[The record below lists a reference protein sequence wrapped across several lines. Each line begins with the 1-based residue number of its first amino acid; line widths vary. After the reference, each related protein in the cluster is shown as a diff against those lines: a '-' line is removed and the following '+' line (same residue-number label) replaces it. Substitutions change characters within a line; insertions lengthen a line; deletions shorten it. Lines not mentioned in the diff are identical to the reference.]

1 MQLPSEMIKMI
12 EEEKMMNLGGIT
24 RDELKEVVREAV
36 EEVLLELFGDPDEG
50 LELRPEVRE
59 RLKRSLR
66 RIRQGE
72 TGISVEEVVK
82 RVGLIW

>member
-12 EEEKMMNLGGIT
+12 EEKKMMNLGGIT

-72 TGISVEEVVK
+72 TSISVEEVAK

>member
-1 MQLPSEMIKMI
+1 MIKMI
-12 EEEKMMNLGGIT
+12 KEEKMMNLGGIT
-24 RDELKEVVREAV
+24 KDELKEVVREAV
-36 EEVLLELFGDPDEG
+36 EEVLLELFGDPDER

-59 RLKRSLR
+59 RLRRSLR

-72 TGISVEEVVK
+72 TSISVEEVAK

>member
-1 MQLPSEMIKMI
+1 MI
-12 EEEKMMNLGGIT
+12 EEKKMMNLGGIT

-72 TGISVEEVVK
+72 TSISVEEVAK